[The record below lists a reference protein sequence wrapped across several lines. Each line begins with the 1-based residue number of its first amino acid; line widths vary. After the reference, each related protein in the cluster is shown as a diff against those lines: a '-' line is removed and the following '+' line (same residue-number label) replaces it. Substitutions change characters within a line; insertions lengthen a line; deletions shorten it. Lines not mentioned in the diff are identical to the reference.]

1 MPSKQIGARK
11 ISKLSKLLVGW
22 LLRSGH
28 RAGHAEALVSAVSIE
43 GSATVKLA
51 LLHPGAMGAALGASL
66 RAAGHEVR
74 WCSAGRSGATRR
86 RAEAL
91 GLSEAPSLGAVLAE
105 VDAALS
111 IVPPHGALPLAQAVA
126 AEGYAGPYFDLNAI
140 SPETAAAVAACFPP
154 GAYGDGA
161 VVGLPPDE
169 GDRATLLLS
178 AAAAARLRVLG
189 PRFTLQVVPEAAGPF
204 GASALKNAFA
214 AWSKGS
220 SALLLSVE
228 ALARALGL
236 EADLHALWDRHSPGL
251 RERAAVTGRAVAP
264 KAWRFV
270 GEMEEI
276 AATFRAAG
284 LSPGAF
290 EAAACSYRDLAA
302 AARKENEGQE
312 P

>member
-28 RAGHAEALVSAVSIE
+28 RAGHARAIGKAEKAR
-43 GSATVKLA
+43 ATVKLA

-74 WCSAGRSGATRR
+74 WCSAGRSAATRR

-91 GLSEAPSLGAVLAE
+91 GLSEAPSLGAVLAG
-105 VDAALS
+105 VDAVLS
-111 IVPPHGALPLAQAVA
+111 IAPPHGALPLAQAVA
-126 AEGYAGPYFDLNAI
+126 AEGYVGPYFDLNGI
-140 SPETAAAVAACFPP
+140 SPETAAAVAACFPS

-161 VVGLPPDE
+161 VVGLPPGE
-169 GDRATLLLS
+169 GETATLLLS
-178 AAAAARLRVLG
+178 AVAAAGLSTFG
-189 PRFTLQVVPEAAGPF
+189 PRFTLQVIPEGAGPY

-228 ALARALGL
+228 ALAQTLGL
-236 EADLHALWDRHSPGL
+236 EEDLHALWDRHSPGL
-251 RERAAVTGRAVAP
+251 RARAAATGRAVAP

-290 EAAACSYRDLAA
+290 EAAGQLFEKLA
-302 AARKENEGQE
+302 KDHEGA
-312 P
+312 PPS

>member
-1 MPSKQIGARK
+1 M
-11 ISKLSKLLVGW
+11 
-22 LLRSGH
+22 
-28 RAGHAEALVSAVSIE
+28 
-43 GSATVKLA
+43 KLA

-66 RAAGHEVR
+66 LAAGHQVR
-74 WCSAGRSGATRR
+74 WCAEGRSAASRR

-91 GLSEAPSLGAVLAE
+91 GLTEAPSLRAVLVG
-105 VDAALS
+105 VDAVLS

-126 AEGYAGPYFDLNAI
+126 AEGYGGPYFDLNGI
-140 SPETAAAVAACFPP
+140 SPETAAAVAACFPS

-161 VVGLPPDE
+161 VVGLPPGE
-169 GDRATLLLS
+169 GEAATLLLS
-178 AAAAARLRVLG
+178 AAAAVRPPAFG
-189 PRFTLQVVPEAAGPF
+189 PRFTLQVVPEAAGRF

-228 ALARALGL
+228 ALAGALGL
-236 EADLHALWDRHSPGL
+236 KEDLHTLWDRHSPGL
-251 RERAAVTGRAVAP
+251 RERAAATGQAVAP

-270 GEMEEI
+270 GEMDEI

-290 EAAACSYRDLAA
+290 EAAARVFEQLA
-302 AARKENEGQE
+302 EDYEGV
-312 P
+312 PRS

>member
-1 MPSKQIGARK
+1 
-11 ISKLSKLLVGW
+11 
-22 LLRSGH
+22 
-28 RAGHAEALVSAVSIE
+28 
-43 GSATVKLA
+43 
-51 LLHPGAMGAALGASL
+51 
-66 RAAGHEVR
+66 
-74 WCSAGRSGATRR
+74 
-86 RAEAL
+86 
-91 GLSEAPSLGAVLAE
+91 
-105 VDAALS
+105 
-111 IVPPHGALPLAQAVA
+111 
-126 AEGYAGPYFDLNAI
+126 
-140 SPETAAAVAACFPP
+140 
-154 GAYGDGA
+154 
-161 VVGLPPDE
+161 
-169 GDRATLLLS
+169 
-178 AAAAARLRVLG
+178 
-189 PRFTLQVVPEAAGPF
+189 VVPEAAGRF

-228 ALARALGL
+228 ALAEALGL
-236 EADLHALWDRHSPGL
+236 KEDLHALWDRHSPGL
-251 RERAAVTGRAVAP
+251 RERAAATGRAVAP

>member
-1 MPSKQIGARK
+1 
-11 ISKLSKLLVGW
+11 
-22 LLRSGH
+22 
-28 RAGHAEALVSAVSIE
+28 
-43 GSATVKLA
+43 
-51 LLHPGAMGAALGASL
+51 MGAALGASL
-66 RAAGHEVR
+66 LAAGHEVR
-74 WCSAGRSGATRR
+74 WCAEGRSAASRR

-91 GLSEAPSLGAVLAE
+91 GLVEVPSLGAALAG
-105 VDAALS
+105 VDAVLS
-111 IVPPHGALPLAQAVA
+111 IVPPHGALPLAEAVA
-126 AEGYAGPYFDLNAI
+126 AEGYVGSYFDLNGI

-161 VVGLPPDE
+161 VVGLPPGE
-169 GDRATLLLS
+169 GETATLLLS
-178 AAAAARLRVLG
+178 AEAAARLPTFG
-189 PRFTLQVVPEAAGPF
+189 PRFTLQGVPEAAGPF

-228 ALARALGL
+228 ALAEALGL
-236 EADLHALWDRHSPGL
+236 KEDLYALWDRHSPGL
-251 RERAAVTGRAVAP
+251 RDRAAATGQAVAP

-290 EAAACSYRDLAA
+290 EAAAEVYGNLAGA
-302 AARKENEGQE
+302 AEAQPKAQD

>member
-1 MPSKQIGARK
+1 
-11 ISKLSKLLVGW
+11 
-22 LLRSGH
+22 
-28 RAGHAEALVSAVSIE
+28 
-43 GSATVKLA
+43 VKLA

-66 RAAGHEVR
+66 IAAGHAVR
-74 WCSAGRSGATRR
+74 WCAAGRSGDSRR

-91 GLSEAPSLGAVLAE
+91 GFLEAPSLGAALAG
-105 VDAALS
+105 VDAVLS
-111 IVPPHGALPLAQAVA
+111 LVPPHGALPLAQAVA
-126 AEGYAGPYFDLNAI
+126 AEGYAGPYFDLNGI
-140 SPETAAAVAACFPP
+140 SPATAAAVAACFPP

-161 VVGLPPDE
+161 VVGLPPGE
-169 GDRATLLLS
+169 GDAATLLLS
-178 AAAAARLRVLG
+178 AAAAARLATFG

-228 ALARALGL
+228 ALAEALGL
-236 EADLHALWDRHSPGL
+236 KAELHALWDRHSPGL
-251 RERAAVTGRAVAP
+251 RDRATATGHAVAP

-276 AATFRAAG
+276 ASTFRAAG

-290 EAAACSYRDLAA
+290 EAAAEVYGKLAGA
-302 AARKENEGQE
+302 APAPPKAQD

>member
-1 MPSKQIGARK
+1 
-11 ISKLSKLLVGW
+11 
-22 LLRSGH
+22 
-28 RAGHAEALVSAVSIE
+28 
-43 GSATVKLA
+43 
-51 LLHPGAMGAALGASL
+51 MGAALGASL
-66 RAAGHEVR
+66 LAAGHEVR
-74 WCSAGRSGATRR
+74 WCAEGRSAASRR

-91 GLSEAPSLGAVLAE
+91 GLVEAPSLGAALTE
-105 VDAALS
+105 VDAVLS

-126 AEGYAGPYFDLNAI
+126 AEGYTGPYFDLNGI

-161 VVGLPPDE
+161 VVGLPPGE
-169 GDRATLLLS
+169 GGTATLVLS
-178 AAAAARLRVLG
+178 AEAAARLTAFG
-189 PRFTLQVVPEAAGPF
+189 PRFTLQVVPEATGPF

-228 ALARALGL
+228 ALAQALGL
-236 EADLHALWDRHSPGL
+236 GADLHALWDRHSPGL
-251 RERAAVTGRAVAP
+251 RDRAAATGQAVAP

-290 EAAACSYRDLAA
+290 EAAAEVYGNLAGVA
-302 AARKENEGQE
+302 EAQPKAQD